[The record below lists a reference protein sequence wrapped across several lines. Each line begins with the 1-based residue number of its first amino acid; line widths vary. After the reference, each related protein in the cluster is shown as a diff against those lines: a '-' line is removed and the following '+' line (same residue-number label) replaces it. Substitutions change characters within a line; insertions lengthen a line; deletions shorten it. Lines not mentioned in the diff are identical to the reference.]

1 MQDSL
6 SLPPKLDAMEAAL
19 MYSHTEL
26 NELKRMAAEACVFR
40 DKANEQLQE
49 IQQETFEARRAR
61 VTLLE
66 ETKAEVERRK
76 EDVQTKE
83 RTLRVIVFFSK
94 TFALVNWN

>member
-1 MQDSL
+1 
-6 SLPPKLDAMEAAL
+6 

>member
-1 MQDSL
+1 
-6 SLPPKLDAMEAAL
+6 

-26 NELKRMAAEACVFR
+26 NELKRMAAEAYVFR

-49 IQQETFEARRAR
+49 IQQKTFEARRAR

-66 ETKAEVERRK
+66 ETKTEVERRK

-83 RTLRVIVFFSK
+83 RTLRVILFLSK
-94 TFALVNWN
+94 KSYCYQLESDSNKTMQTLDR